1 MNPMSRSTEQP
12 SLHLWRRSFREH
24 TLRMLVVAVLIALAV
39 GRSAYAA
46 NPAAQVK
53 DINTGTSAPIGST
66 PSHLVAVGSALFFIA
81 DDGVR
86 GSDLWK
92 SDGPPGRTV
101 LVKDILA
108 GATGSSPATL
118 RNVGGTLFFSAN
130 DGSHGVELWKS
141 DGTLGGT
148 VLVKDIA
155 SHTANAQP
163 DELTDVNGTL
173 YFAANDNV
181 NGRELWKSDGSD
193 DGTELVRASRPGTD
207 PH

>member
-1 MNPMSRSTEQP
+1 MNRISRSTEQP
-12 SLHLWRRSFREH
+12 SLHLRRRSFREH

-53 DINTGTSAPIGST
+53 DINTGASAPIGST

-81 DDGVR
+81 DDGVS
-86 GSDLWK
+86 GPELWK
-92 SDGPPGRTV
+92 SDGTSGGTV
-101 LVKDILA
+101 LVKDIRSA
-108 GATGSSPATL
+108 ATGSTL
-118 RNVGGTLFFSAN
+118 AALGEVGGTLFFSAD
-130 DGSHGVELWKS
+130 DGSNGAELWKS

-155 SHTANAQP
+155 YRTANAQP

-173 YFAANDNV
+173 YFAAN
-181 NGRELWKSDGSD
+181 
-193 DGTELVRASRPGTD
+193 
-207 PH
+207 